1 MEVKMA
7 KTICMASAKGGAGKT
22 ILTATFASFLTAL
35 GKKVIVIDTDAS
47 TNGLT
52 LMYLKEVL
60 LTEEVFIGKSKQPLG
75 TFEFDA
81 TKHSPDYIGLVTLP
95 NGVLFLP
102 AAFRF
107 TNTEAANLEQFRST
121 LKNLIHIY
129 SKYADYIFLD
139 AQAGSDNFAAVS
151 MSRNISDQVIIVS
164 EYDPLSAAGI
174 ERLKALFRE
183 DLNYGRTWILLNKM
197 LPDFV
202 QSFSSFLEVAK
213 YLSPVPWDA
222 DVVRSYAKKKLALDM
237 ENGNDFTLSIVQT
250 MRGLLGDEIEK
261 EVSSWLSEK
270 SASLRE
276 PIDIQINDLKTNLE
290 MLQKQKLEAQ
300 KLSYRK
306 SMFSNISNMAIVV
319 VAFGTAV
326 TFATKFLTKFDTT
339 ERVIV
344 LGMVTTALIGLI
356 ISIISKSLEFR
367 ASKNELD
374 DEKISSHMNSMISRL
389 DKLESLRSG
398 SIEAL
403 IKANRTS

>member
-1 MEVKMA
+1 MA